1 MSASAA
7 TGAATRAMPPL
18 AERVTLALD
27 ASTYRGT
34 VAVLR
39 GERVLAEGEAAMRG
53 EHEERLMPLVARV
66 LADAGLDVSE
76 IDQVVCGEG
85 PGSFTSLRIA
95 GAIAKGVAMSRGI
108 PLYGVSSLLL
118 VAAAARPALPEGA
131 YVCVA
136 DAMRGEC
143 YATDVYVAGGGVIVH
158 ETSVRMLRP
167 AEFDA
172 ERAQERRI
180 VGPNVAGVD
189 IELWPHARGAAA
201 DLVRLSG
208 ERPVALDAWEPAYGR
223 LAEAQVKWE
232 AAHGRALR

>member
-1 MSASAA
+1 MSASGA

-66 LADAGLDVSE
+66 LADAGLDVSG

-85 PGSFTSLRIA
+85 PGRFTSLRIA

-136 DAMRGEC
+136 DA
-143 YATDVYVAGGGVIVH
+143 IVH